1 MAKGDRYVKV
11 VEWSDEDN
19 CFIGSC
25 PGLFYGGCRG
35 DDATKVF
42 VELCQIVEESIET
55 LEAAGKPLPQ
65 PLSLHEL
72 GAVLQRSA

>member
-1 MAKGDRYVKV
+1 MAKRDRYVKV

-25 PGLFYGGCRG
+25 PELFYGGCHG

-42 VELCQIVEESIET
+42 IELCQIVEEWIET
-55 LEAAGKPLPQ
+55 LEADGKPLPQ
-65 PLSLHEL
+65 PLSLAEL